1 MIEKTSSLLQD
12 VIDRAVEKQF
22 NDFLIANNFDPD
34 TMSEEEKNKHKA
46 TYITDLYAGTTLTPD
61 SILNVLSSENPTD
74 SVKAKI
80 IDDHDSAPVCVDV
93 TCEAPWIDIW
103 ALDGNKYCV
112 EKFGKTTANND
123 LCDGIP
129 GAQTF
134 YFEAGDE
141 NNLENIF
148 DHFKF
153 LIKPGNSGQKCKVS
167 D

>member
-1 MIEKTSSLLQD
+1 MQD
-12 VIDRAVEKQF
+12 VIDHAVEKQF
-22 NDFLIANNFDPD
+22 NDYLIANNFDPD

-153 LIKPGNSGQKCKVS
+153 LIKPGKGPFLYYVRVF
-167 D
+167 

>member
-1 MIEKTSSLLQD
+1 MQD

-22 NDFLIANNFDPD
+22 NDYLIANNFDPD

-112 EKFGKTTANND
+112 EKFGKTTAKND

-129 GAQTF
+129 GAETI
-134 YFEAGDE
+134 YFAADGGNRE
-141 NNLENIF
+141 NFF

-153 LIKPGNSGQKCKVS
+153 LIGQSSFQTGKS
-167 D
+167 

>member
-1 MIEKTSSLLQD
+1 MQD
-12 VIDRAVEKQF
+12 VIDHAVEKQF
-22 NDFLIANNFDPD
+22 NDYLIAKNFDPD
-34 TMSEEEKNKHKA
+34 TMSEEKKKQHKA

-112 EKFGKTTANND
+112 KKFGLTTGNND

-129 GAQTF
+129 EAQTF

-141 NNLENIF
+141 TILDNSF
-148 DHFKF
+148 DHFRY
-153 LIKPGNSGQKCKVS
+153 L
-167 D
+167 

>member
-1 MIEKTSSLLQD
+1 MQD
-12 VIDRAVEKQF
+12 VIDHAVEKQF
-22 NDFLIANNFDPD
+22 NDYLIANNFDPD

-80 IDDHDSAPVCVDV
+80 IDDHVPVCVDV

-103 ALDGNKYCV
+103 QLDGNKYCV
-112 EKFGKTTANND
+112 RKFGKTTGKND

-129 GAQTF
+129 GAETI
-134 YFEAGDE
+134 YFAADGDYRD
-141 NNLENIF
+141 NFF

-153 LIKPGNSGQKCKVS
+153 LIGQTSYQTGKS
-167 D
+167 

>member
-1 MIEKTSSLLQD
+1 MQD
-12 VIDRAVEKQF
+12 VIDHAVEKQF
-22 NDFLIANNFDPD
+22 NDYLIANNFDPD

-112 EKFGKTTANND
+112 EKFGKTTAKND

-141 NNLENIF
+141 TILDNSF
-148 DHFKF
+148 DHFRY
-153 LIKPGNSGQKCKVS
+153 LIAQNPYQTGT
-167 D
+167 

>member
-1 MIEKTSSLLQD
+1 MQD
-12 VIDRAVEKQF
+12 VIDHAVEKQF

-74 SVKAKI
+74 SVKAQI

-153 LIKPGNSGQKCKVS
+153 LIKPGKGPFLYYVRVF
-167 D
+167 

>member
-1 MIEKTSSLLQD
+1 MQD
-12 VIDRAVEKQF
+12 VIDHAVEKQF
-22 NDFLIANNFDPD
+22 NDYLIANNFDPD

-153 LIKPGNSGQKCKVS
+153 LIKPGKVPFLYYIRVF
-167 D
+167 

>member
-1 MIEKTSSLLQD
+1 MQD

-22 NDFLIANNFDPD
+22 NDYLIANNFNPD
-34 TMSEEEKNKHKA
+34 TMSEEKKKEHKA

-61 SILNVLSSENPTD
+61 SILNVLSSENPTNT
-74 SVKAKI
+74 VKAKI
-80 IDDHDSAPVCVDV
+80 IDDSASVCVDV

-103 ALDGNKYCV
+103 AMDGNKYCV
-112 EKFGKTTANND
+112 EKFGLTTGKND

-134 YFEAGDE
+134 YFAPGDD
-141 NNLENIF
+141 LENYI

-153 LIKPGNSGQKCKVS
+153 LITQISYKTGKS
-167 D
+167 